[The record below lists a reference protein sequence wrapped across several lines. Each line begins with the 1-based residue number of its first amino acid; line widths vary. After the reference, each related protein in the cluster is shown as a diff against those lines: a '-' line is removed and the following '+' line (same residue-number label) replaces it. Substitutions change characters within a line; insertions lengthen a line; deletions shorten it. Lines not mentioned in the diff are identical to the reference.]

1 MLPYILYALCL
12 FSTRHVNI
20 YFDWKVGKLFS
31 ADVTR
36 RQRLLVRSAA
46 QYSQVT
52 YSNIRYVYILFD
64 LYLILVKIILH
75 TYV

>member
-46 QYSQVT
+46 QYSQV
-52 YSNIRYVYILFD
+52 IQIFD
-64 LYLILVKIILH
+64 MFTSYLIFI
-75 TYV
+75 